1 MRTLSNSTERAHRSI
16 DHAMVHNKGVALL
29 AFLLCSIHRWLVKED
44 DLKLTIASQLSC
56 TFISQIITN
65 LISCVD
71 FAEQIHRHSCCFYR
85 TALSTMLL
93 HFLSGPWQRL
103 LFIVSLHILHM
114 LVHDPARLLTSCC
127 SVPCKLNRL
136 DKVLSTH

>member
-1 MRTLSNSTERAHRSI
+1 MRTLSNSTERAHQSV

-29 AFLLCSIHRWLVKED
+29 AFSLCSIHRWLVKED

-71 FAEQIHRHSCCFYR
+71 SAEQIHRHSCCFY
-85 TALSTMLL
+85 
-93 HFLSGPWQRL
+93 
-103 LFIVSLHILHM
+103 
-114 LVHDPARLLTSCC
+114 
-127 SVPCKLNRL
+127 
-136 DKVLSTH
+136 